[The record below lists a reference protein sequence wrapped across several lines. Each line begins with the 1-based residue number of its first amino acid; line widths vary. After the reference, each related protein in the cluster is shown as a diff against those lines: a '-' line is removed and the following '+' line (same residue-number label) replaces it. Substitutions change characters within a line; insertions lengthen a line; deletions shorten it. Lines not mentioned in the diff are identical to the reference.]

1 MRTLI
6 AHWPLYVADGFC
18 LALFM
23 MSAAGCAVALQHPL
37 SPLAGWL
44 MPGVAQRVP
53 MGIAMGLTLAGL
65 VYSPLG
71 RWSGAHMNPA
81 VTLTYFRLGKI
92 ESIDAAAYVAAQFAG
107 AIAGMSGASVLMR
120 GLPAHPSVNY
130 VATVPGPAG
139 IAAAFGGEIAISCV
153 LMLVVLTVSSSPR
166 FARLTGAAAASLVTI
181 FIVVEGPLS
190 GMSMNPARTLGSGLF
205 AHSPHFWIY
214 FTAPPLGMLA
224 AAELIVR
231 LGRHVRV
238 RCAKLHHQAGPCH
251 FRCGYSETPA

>member
-81 VTLTYFRLGKI
+81 VTLTYFRLGAVRGSHRRD
-92 ESIDAAAYVAAQFAG
+92 EWSLGAHAG
-107 AIAGMSGASVLMR
+107 TACPPVGELRGDGTRASGDR
-120 GLPAHPSVNY
+120 C
-130 VATVPGPAG
+130 
-139 IAAAFGGEIAISCV
+139 CV
-153 LMLVVLTVSSSPR
+153 R
-166 FARLTGAAAASLVTI
+166 
-181 FIVVEGPLS
+181 
-190 GMSMNPARTLGSGLF
+190 
-205 AHSPHFWIY
+205 W
-214 FTAPPLGMLA
+214 
-224 AAELIVR
+224 
-231 LGRHVRV
+231 
-238 RCAKLHHQAGPCH
+238 
-251 FRCGYSETPA
+251 